1 MPLESPPAAPR
12 LAGLRPSIAAAAPPG
27 DSSVAVVIEPAA
39 GWALFDWKELVH
51 YKDLLRFL
59 VWRDVKT
66 LYSQTVMGFA
76 WAIIRPLFS
85 MLVFTVVFGSLAKV
99 PSDGVPYALFSFVG
113 LLPWTYFSTALT
125 ASANSLVSNTQ
136 MLTKV
141 YFPRV
146 IIPVTPVLAGLVDF
160 AVAAIFLVGLMVW
173 YHVAPRAS
181 LAWAPV
187 LLLLMV
193 VTALGAGLWLS
204 ALAIQYRDV
213 KHAITFISQLMMYA
227 TPVVWPASLIDRK
240 LPMAANIV
248 RPIYGFFVPMAGVIE
263 GFRASLLGT
272 GAMPW
277 DLIVTGWAGALL
289 VLGTGMLYFRR
300 RERVFADVA

>member
-1 MPLESPPAAPR
+1 MPVESPPAVPT
-12 LAGLRPSIAAAAPPG
+12 LVELRPTAAAATPAS
-27 DSSVAVVIEPAA
+27 DESAVIIEPSR
-39 GWALFDWKELVH
+39 GWALFDWTELVH

-76 WAIIRPLFS
+76 WAVIRPLFS
-85 MLVFTVVFGSLAKV
+85 MVVFTVVFGSLAKV

-113 LLPWTYFSTALT
+113 LLPWTYYSTALT
-125 ASANSLVSNTQ
+125 ASANSLVTNTQ

-146 IIPVTPVLAGLVDF
+146 IIPLTPVLAGLVDYF
-160 AVAAIFLVGLMVW
+160 VAALFLVGLMAW

-181 LAWAPV
+181 LVWSPV

-213 KHAITFISQLMMYA
+213 KHAIAFISQLMMYA
-227 TPVVWPASLIDRK
+227 TPVVWPASLINRK
-240 LPMAANIV
+240 LPATAGIV

-272 GAMPW
+272 GPMPW
-277 DLIVTGWAGALL
+277 DLIVPGWIGALL
-289 VLGTGMLYFRR
+289 VLLTGMLYFRR
-300 RERVFADVA
+300 RERLFADVA